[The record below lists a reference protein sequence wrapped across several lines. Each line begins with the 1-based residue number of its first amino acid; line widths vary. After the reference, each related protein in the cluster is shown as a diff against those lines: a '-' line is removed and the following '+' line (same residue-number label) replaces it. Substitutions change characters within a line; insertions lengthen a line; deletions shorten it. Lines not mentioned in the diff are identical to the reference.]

1 MTTPAREPD
10 QHPAGQLSSGQHLAG
25 QHPAGQQLSG
35 QKPAEPVEE
44 RKPSLVERRR
54 ERIRAEVQQARNG
67 DHRVPTWVLTTVL
80 IVIVVAWLA
89 LIITA

>member
-10 QHPAGQLSSGQHLAG
+10 QHPSGRRLPGQPPGV
-25 QHPAGQQLSG
+25 QHPTG
-35 QKPAEPVEE
+35 QKPAEPVED

-67 DHRVPTWVLTTVL
+67 DHRVPTWVLTTIL